1 MDYVYN
7 FRALEILFLLAFQQP
22 PLLFGI
28 VYLALF
34 NFLLHNFEHS
44 HFYFF
49 LEQGFIHIPDVSA
62 CLIEG
67 ALNVFPDKIF
77 KKRSS
82 SNVFADL
89 ETFDRKL
96 KGLLIGVDDNKLVS

>member
-1 MDYVYN
+1 MNDVYH
-7 FRALEILFLLAFQQP
+7 FRAFEILFLLAFQQP

-28 VYLALF
+28 VNLALF

-49 LEQGFIHIPDVSA
+49 LEKGFIHIPNVSA

-67 ALNVFPDKIF
+67 ALYVFPDKIF

-82 SNVFADL
+82 GNIFADL
-89 ETFDRKL
+89 ETLDRKL
-96 KGLLIGVDDNKLVS
+96 KGLLIGVDNKKLVS